1 MASETITTVTETTT
15 KRKFMTHRIL
25 FQYLFAICVAY
36 GQDVRSGR
44 LNGLEAWQNLSKHL
58 DKINLEGDGDIA
70 WKVGRIANDGSKL
83 ESVGSTYT
91 YVHVSLD
98 VHGEQTDEPYNE
110 EHHFLLQMVRIPHKK
125 PCSVKT
131 ILQIAY
137 NIGQWKAVCE
147 MSPSSY
153 TTDMMSFVQK
163 NNLDDMD
170 THVDVNQV
178 ADLIKDEKDILGPAI
193 RFMSDVLEDICG

>member
-1 MASETITTVTETTT
+1 MSSETTTVTETTT
-15 KRKFMTHRIL
+15 KRNFMTHRIL
-25 FQYLFAICVAY
+25 FQYLIDTCVAY
-36 GQDVRSGR
+36 GQVVRSVGHD
-44 LNGLEAWQNLSKHL
+44 GLKAWQDLSKHL
-58 DKINLEGDGDIA
+58 DKIILESDGVIA

-83 ESVGSTYT
+83 ESLGSTYT

-98 VHGEQTDEPYNE
+98 VHGEQTDQPYSE
-110 EHHFLLQMVRIPHKK
+110 EHHFLLQMVRIPRNK

-137 NIGQWKAVCE
+137 NIGQWQAVCE

-153 TTDMMSFVQK
+153 TADMMSFVQK

-170 THVDVNQV
+170 NHVDVNQV

-193 RFMSDVLEDICG
+193 RFMSDFLEDICG